1 MLPLICSTFPGQ
13 QQIFIG
19 LVLVTNLFQNFN
31 MNKSGS
37 SFHPESVKHAGVL
50 GPPEVTFLEEA

>member
-1 MLPLICSTFPGQ
+1 M
-13 QQIFIG
+13 FIG

-37 SFHPESVKHAGVL
+37 SFHPESVKHAGGLEPLKVR
-50 GPPEVTFLEEA
+50 FLEEA

>member
-1 MLPLICSTFPGQ
+1 M
-13 QQIFIG
+13 FIG

-50 GPPEVTFLEEA
+50 RPPDVTFLEEA